1 MKVETERLE
10 NCQMALT
17 IEVDEKRAKR
27 ALRSVARRISRQAK
41 IPGFR
46 PGKAP
51 YNVVARYFG
60 KEALFQEVLNELGDA
75 VYEEAIKEAG
85 FEPFGQAQFTDYE
98 TNPLV
103 LKMVVP
109 LAPVVEL
116 GNYRQMRLE
125 PEEATT
131 GEEEINEALKSIQ
144 EQNAFWEPV
153 KRPARWGDLAIVDIE
168 GTVKEET
175 VASNKGWELLLDTD
189 SPQPLPGFNEEI
201 LGMTVNEQREFTLTY
216 PEEPENDYLAG
227 QPAHFTVHLR
237 DLKEKAA
244 PDIDD
249 DLARTVGSYE
259 TLEDL
264 RAELRRQ
271 LQDKAEQFFS
281 NRALTALVER
291 SEIEFPPMMLEEEI
305 DDWLKELDLNLRQQN
320 LNLEN
325 YLKMKKLTEEEFR
338 QEVSPQIEERLK
350 RSLALGKLAE
360 LEGLDI
366 ESDEATG
373 KALERLAAIARGE
386 LEDDFVETSVSDSA
400 ELTVEASVEP
410 LSRDEPSSEQLP
422 SSDSDEEETEN
433 TNQQLAE
440 KESERSETP

>member
-1 MKVETERLE
+1 LKVETERLE

-27 ALRSVARRISRQAK
+27 ALRNVARRISRQAK

-60 KEALFQEVLNELGDA
+60 KEALSKEVLDELGDA
-75 VYEEAIKEAG
+75 VYKEALDKAG
-85 FEPFGQAQFTDYE
+85 LEPFGQAQFTDYE

-103 LKMVVP
+103 LKLIVP

-116 GNYRQMRLE
+116 GDYRQMRLE
-125 PEEATT
+125 PEEAAAR
-131 GEEEINEALKSIQ
+131 EEEINEVLRRIQ

-153 KRPARWGDLAIVDIE
+153 ERPAQRGDLAIVDIE
-168 GTVKEET
+168 GTVKGET
-175 VASNKGWELLLDTD
+175 IASNKGRELLLDTD
-189 SPQPLPGFNEEI
+189 SPDPLPGFSEEL

-216 PEEPENDYLAG
+216 PEEFENDYLAG
-227 QPAHFTVHLR
+227 QPAHFTVHLH
-237 DLKEKAA
+237 DLKEKVA
-244 PDIDD
+244 PSIDD

-264 RAELRRQ
+264 KAELRRE
-271 LQDKAEQFFS
+271 LQAKAEQEFP
-281 NRALTALVER
+281 NRALTALVEGAK
-291 SEIEFPPMMLEEEI
+291 IEFPPIMLEKGI
-305 DDWLKELDLNLRQQN
+305 DDWLGEFDRTLKQQS

-325 YLKMKKLTEEEFR
+325 YLAMRKLTEEEFR
-338 QEVSPQIEERLK
+338 TEVSLQVEERLK

-366 ESDEATG
+366 ESDGVMSEAQ
-373 KALERLAAIARGE
+373 ERLAAIARGE
-386 LEDDFVETSVSDSA
+386 LED
-400 ELTVEASVEP
+400 
-410 LSRDEPSSEQLP
+410 EPSSEEPP
-422 SSDSDEEETEN
+422 SEEETESTDSVDPN
-433 TNQQLAE
+433 
-440 KESERSETP
+440 SEQSGLPRTCPV